1 MSQINFQSLTIVGG
15 SGFVGKSIIDSFN
28 NKLLRKYNINKI
40 NIICRKKFKFR
51 KKKINLKRINILY
64 KDVSKLKNLPKSD
77 LYIYA
82 AESTFIKDYKK
93 INIDTSHKQ
102 SIKNFIKLI
111 SIYKNVK
118 VLYISSGSVNHT
130 KNQKILD
137 TYKNKYTKLKI
148 FSENEIKKLS
158 KFRIKTSIA
167 RCYSFI
173 GPHLP
178 VKKHYA
184 IGNFLYDA
192 KYKSRITI
200 KKKMRVIRTYMYAD
214 DMVEWLIK
222 ILQNSKKRTS
232 IYNVGSDQSIELSKL
247 AVKIAKLFKK
257 KVEIK
262 EERYDTKKIDKY
274 VPIISK
280 TKNDLKI
287 KILYSLNESL
297 KKCLKFI

>member
-1 MSQINFQSLTIVGG
+1 
-15 SGFVGKSIIDSFN
+15 
-28 NKLLRKYNINKI
+28 
-40 NIICRKKFKFR
+40 
-51 KKKINLKRINILY
+51 
-64 KDVSKLKNLPKSD
+64 
-77 LYIYA
+77 
-82 AESTFIKDYKK
+82 
-93 INIDTSHKQ
+93 
-102 SIKNFIKLI
+102 
-111 SIYKNVK
+111 
-118 VLYISSGSVNHT
+118 
-130 KNQKILD
+130 
-137 TYKNKYTKLKI
+137 
-148 FSENEIKKLS
+148 
-158 KFRIKTSIA
+158 
-167 RCYSFI
+167 
-173 GPHLP
+173 
-178 VKKHYA
+178 
-184 IGNFLYDA
+184 
-192 KYKSRITI
+192 
-200 KKKMRVIRTYMYAD
+200 MYAD